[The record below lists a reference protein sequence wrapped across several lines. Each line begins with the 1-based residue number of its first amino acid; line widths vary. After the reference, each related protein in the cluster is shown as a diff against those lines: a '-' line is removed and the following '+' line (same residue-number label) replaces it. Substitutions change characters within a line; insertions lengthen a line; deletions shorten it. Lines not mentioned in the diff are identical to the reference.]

1 MTHNLVLR
9 SLVSRMRRP
18 AAWLGVF
25 VFASPLALGYISK
38 ELGQGHPF
46 PWLYLLSTVSVSA
59 VFTFLSAVPW
69 EWTGDGRAQAPFLR
83 GLFQAALA
91 AVGFLAL
98 LEVLFR
104 VSGSLEWTYSR
115 VNFIYDTALSFLFL
129 MSGWIIASYENMRRE
144 RGSARQAQ
152 WALLKSQ
159 LAPHLFFNSLNSL
172 SELVRRDPAIAE
184 ARLLDL
190 ARLFELLLEHGERSE
205 APLQDEAELLRHYLA
220 IEQLRFG
227 DRLRIE
233 WEWAEAANAIPAP
246 SLLLQPLVE
255 NALKHGI
262 GPREEGGILRIE
274 ASVTGRNVRVRVLN
288 TGAGLAAP
296 TPSKRTGTGLRN
308 LRARL
313 HLAYG
318 STDRL
323 TLSREDPWTIAEMRL
338 ELKPSHRLE
347 SPSASPW

>member
-1 MTHNLVLR
+1 M
-9 SLVSRMRRP
+9 
-18 AAWLGVF
+18 F
-25 VFASPLALGYISK
+25 VFASPLTLGYISK
-38 ELGQGHPF
+38 QLSLGHPF
-46 PWLYLLSTVSVSA
+46 PWLYLLSTLLVSA
-59 VFTFLSAVPW
+59 TFTFLSAVPW
-69 EWTGDGRAQAPFLR
+69 EWTGDERPLAPFGR
-83 GLFQAALA
+83 GLIQATLAALGLQVIIEVLYRWLGSGEWAFSAASLIFDA
-91 AVGFLAL
+91 AVAIIF
-98 LEVLFR
+98 VM
-104 VSGSLEWTYSR
+104 T
-115 VNFIYDTALSFLFL
+115 
-129 MSGWIIASYENMRRE
+129 GWIVATYEHMRRE

-172 SELVRRDPAIAE
+172 SELVRRDPAMAE

-190 ARLFELLLEHGERSE
+190 AKLFELLLEHGERSE
-205 APLQDEAELLRHYLA
+205 APLRDEAELLGHYLA

-227 DRLRIE
+227 DRLKVE
-233 WEWAEAANAIPAP
+233 WNWAEAANEVPAP

-262 GPREEGGILRIE
+262 GPSEEGGIVRIE
-274 ASVTGRNVRVRVLN
+274 ASVAGRHVRVRVLN
-288 TGAGLAAP
+288 TGAALGAQAP
-296 TPSKRTGTGLRN
+296 NRRTGTGLRN

-323 TLSREDPWTIAEMRL
+323 TLTREDPWTIAEMRL